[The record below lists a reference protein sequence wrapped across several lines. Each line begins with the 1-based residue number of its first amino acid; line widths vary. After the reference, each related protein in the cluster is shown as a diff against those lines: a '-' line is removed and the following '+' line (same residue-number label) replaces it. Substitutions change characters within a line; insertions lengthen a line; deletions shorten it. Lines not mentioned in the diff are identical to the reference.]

1 MANFDW
7 SFFKDIQLV
16 ERGPLSSGPWNLQF
30 RAEMYNV
37 FNIPF
42 LTAQGNNWRT
52 VSSSSFASPNAVGI
66 TRRVQF
72 ALRLTW

>member
-1 MANFDW
+1 MNFDW
-7 SFFKDIQLV
+7 SIFKDIELN
-16 ERGPLSSGPWNLQF
+16 ELGPLGSGPWNLQV
-30 RAEMYNV
+30 RAEFYNV

-52 VSSSSFASPNAVGI
+52 VSSPSFGFANAAGI

-72 ALRLTW
+72 ALKLSW